1 MQNGQVDRI
10 EGAVAILSPNRVC
23 PRAGLPAVLAMPT
36 HLEVHTKLISTP
48 PPLNPSYLLPLSGE
62 LGGRL
67 KTLGAEGV
75 GFERS
80 TA

>member
-10 EGAVAILSPNRVC
+10 EGSVAILSPNRVC

-48 PPLNPSYLLPLSGE
+48 PPEPLLSSPLV
-62 LGGRL
+62 R
-67 KTLGAEGV
+67 GV
-75 GFERS
+75 GG
-80 TA
+80 AD